1 MNKKQKITNY
11 IFHILFQLATG
22 KIHWN
27 IEKIPAEKEWNKI
40 KSLLI
45 ELTAQVEQIII
56 QSEFHSPYYKYQ
68 NGFHFALLL
77 TLDFSI
83 IEYNHNLPNELGYNP
98 KELQNKK
105 LTDLLHENQ
114 TPTILKIKKELK
126 QKKELTLPL
135 TLSTNQQTIV
145 TANCTLTV
153 LPGSGNILLI
163 AIKTIQK
170 EVWDI
175 LQINPNTNRTDSEIL
190 QIQKVSQF
198 ILNQLHL
205 PLPTTRELAKQ
216 FQTNEFTLKKH
227 FRDHLNTSIYQ
238 FYNHERLKNA
248 HTLIE
253 QTNLSLL
260 EVALSCGFNDY
271 HSFLTAFKK
280 KYHYTPSQVKRPE

>member
-27 IEKIPAEKEWNKI
+27 IENIPAEKEWQKI

-45 ELTAQVEQIII
+45 ELTAQVEQIIL

-77 TLDFSI
+77 TPDFTI
-83 IEYNHNLPNELGYNP
+83 IEYTQNLLDELNYNP
-98 KELQNKK
+98 KELLNKK
-105 LTDLLHENQ
+105 LTDLLQENQ
-114 TPTILKIKKELK
+114 TLPILQIKKELK

-135 TLSTNQQTIV
+135 TLSTNQQTIF

-153 LPGSGNILLI
+153 LPESGNILLI
-163 AIKTIQK
+163 AIKTVQK

-175 LQINPNTNRTDSEIL
+175 LQINPNTNRTDAEIL

-248 HTLIE
+248 HALIE

-280 KYHYTPSQVKRPE
+280 KYHYTPSQVRRPE

>member
-1 MNKKQKITNY
+1 MDKQQKITNY
-11 IFHILFQLATG
+11 IFHILFQLAMG
-22 KIHWN
+22 KIDRN
-27 IEKIPAEKEWNKI
+27 LQNMPADKEWQKI
-40 KSLLI
+40 KNLLI

-56 QSEFHSPYYKYQ
+56 QSEYHSPYYKYQ

-77 TLDFSI
+77 TSNFTI
-83 IEYNHNLPNELGYNP
+83 IEYNQNLPNELGYNP
-98 KELQNKK
+98 IEALNKN
-105 LTDLLHENQ
+105 LTDLLHDNQ
-114 TPTILKIKKELK
+114 TSSILQIKKELK
-126 QKKELTLPL
+126 HKKELNIALKFR
-135 TLSTNQQTIV
+135 TNQQTIV

-153 LPGSGNILLI
+153 LPDSGNILLI

-175 LQINPNTNRTDSEIL
+175 LQINPNTNRTDAEIL

-248 HTLIE
+248 HALIE

>member
-1 MNKKQKITNY
+1 MDKNQKITNF
-11 IFHILFQLATG
+11 IFHILFNLATG
-22 KIHWN
+22 KINWN
-27 IEKIPAEKEWNKI
+27 KETIPDDKEWQKI
-40 KSLLI
+40 KSLLT
-45 ELTAQVEQIII
+45 ELTEQVEQIII
-56 QSEFHSPYYKYQ
+56 QSEANSLYYDYQ

-77 TLDFSI
+77 TPNFTI
-83 IEYNHNLPNELGYNP
+83 IEYNQNLPNELGYNP
-98 KELQNKK
+98 KEVLNKN
-105 LTDLLHENQ
+105 LTDLLHDNQ
-114 TPTILKIKKELK
+114 TSSILQIKKELK
-126 QKKELTLPL
+126 QKKELSLPL
-135 TLSTNQQTIV
+135 TFRTNQQTI
-145 TANCTLTV
+145 TKANCTLTT
-153 LPGSGNILLI
+153 LPKSGNILLI

-170 EVWDI
+170 EIWDI
-175 LQINPNTNRTDSEIL
+175 LQLNKNINHTDAEIL

-248 HTLIE
+248 HALIE
-253 QTNLSLL
+253 QTNISLL